1 LLAWLDARDLLSV
14 IDAGLHE
21 SLTRVVDS
29 VHAIGEAIPS
39 TDFDGNLSLLAL
51 QNPPRSQFQTQS
63 QG

>member
-1 LLAWLDARDLLSV
+1 VLARLDASDPLRV

-39 TDFDGNLSLLAL
+39 TDFDGNLSLLAM
-51 QNPPRSQFQTQS
+51 QNPP
-63 QG
+63 